1 MIVDR
6 LTKTTYFLPINMKY
20 PLEKLA
26 KVNLDEIVR
35 LHGVPVSIVSYR
47 DPRFVSQFWQK
58 VQEILG
64 TKFKFST
71 TYHP

>member
-6 LTKTTYFLPINMKY
+6 LTKTTYFLQINMKY
-20 PLEKLA
+20 PLERLA

-47 DPRFVSQFWQK
+47 NPRFVSQFWQK

-64 TKFKFST
+64 NKFKFST
-71 TYHP
+71 TYHS